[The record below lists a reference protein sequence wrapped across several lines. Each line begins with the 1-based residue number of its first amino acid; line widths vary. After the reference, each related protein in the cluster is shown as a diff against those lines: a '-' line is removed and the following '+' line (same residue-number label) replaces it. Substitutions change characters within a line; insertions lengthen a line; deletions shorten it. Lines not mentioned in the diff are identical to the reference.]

1 MFTCQIFERGTNDPI
16 LIPDNLQLVPAWYSS
31 LAVGGFDSASVQV
44 NGTRGS
50 IWSTLQW
57 VGKKIQ
63 IRNGYGTRVWTG
75 IIEEVL
81 LTYGAM
87 QVGLSLKDTSNK
99 IKVAYTAP
107 DASGAMERR
116 TTAYGENTE
125 SISRYGY
132 REKALTLSDT
142 TDAFAEAYRATEL
155 TKSGK
160 PQPIIRLS
168 RSSTPPTATLS
179 CIGEWHELARQH
191 YTQSLGLEEHNT
203 SGGNQQPLGLGYTST
218 NIGFSE
224 DGRVQDFGNTL
235 DNFVSGLSFVISG
248 STSNNTTAVSSGS
261 AQDGQTY
268 TATTISFDPAD
279 DVLDIAGDGFTFLND
294 EDFITIAGSTANSA
308 MRQVTNAINEEHIT
322 VDGAT
327 IVAEAAG
334 PSITITQAGSVRTE
348 STFVK
353 EFPGASVTLTAHGVK
368 IAQKFSLPSAGSW
381 TADKIAIRAT
391 ITGTPSD
398 NLQVALHSDSAGS
411 PGTQLEIAVIDGTEV
426 TTAMNWNEFVF
437 GNSTAITYGTDY
449 WIVVSRSG
457 VNTHS
462 NFYQI
467 DMDEDVGYTRGG
479 MKLWTGSAWVSRDPD
494 AHMPFRVLGAWE
506 TTYQIE
512 QIVNTAAQWL
522 DGYDGLSNSAVYS
535 NQYRE
540 GDGTALDEIMTLV
553 NGGDNA
559 GQRLLVSITHDN
571 IFQLYA
577 QAQADPATDYM
588 LDENGMVISSTGN
601 PLEEGVLPT
610 AKWVRLIGVPAGVDH
625 LAPLSPFFVER
636 SEYRVDQGETLL
648 EPTGVRNPWDMGMQ
662 LQ

>member
-1 MFTCQIFERGTNDPI
+1 MFSVQISPRGTNEPI
-16 LIPDNLQLVPAWYSS
+16 LIPDNLQLVPITFSAM
-31 LAVGGFDSASVQV
+31 AVGGFDAASVQV
-44 NGTRGS
+44 NGTRDS
-50 IWSTLQW
+50 VWTVLQW
-57 VGKKIQ
+57 IGKKIQ
-63 IRNGYGTRVWTG
+63 IRNSYGTKVWTG
-75 IIEEVL
+75 VVEEVQ

-99 IKVAYTAP
+99 IQVAYTAP

-116 TTAYGENTE
+116 TTAWGENAE
-125 SISRYGY
+125 SIARYGY

-142 TDAFAEAYRATEL
+142 TDTFATAYRATEL
-155 TKSGK
+155 VKSGK

-168 RSSTPPTATLS
+168 RSSAPPTATLS

-191 YTQSLGLEEHNT
+191 YSQALGLEEHNT

-235 DNFVSGLSFVISG
+235 DNFVSGVSFVISG
-248 STSNNTTAVSSGS
+248 SASNNTTATSSGS

-268 TATTISFDPAD
+268 MATTISFDPAD

-294 EDFITIAGSTANSA
+294 EDFIVISGSAANSGS
-308 MRQVTNAINEEHIT
+308 RQVTNAINEEHIT

-334 PSITITQAGSVRTE
+334 PSITIVQAGSVRTE
-348 STFVK
+348 TTFVK

-368 IAQKFSLPSAGSW
+368 IAQKFSLPAAGSW
-381 TADKIAIRAT
+381 TVDKIAIRAT
-391 ITGTPSD
+391 IAGTPAD
-398 NLQVALHSDSAGS
+398 NLQVALHSDSSGS
-411 PGTQLEIAVIDGTEV
+411 PGTQLEAAVIDGTEV
-426 TTAMNWNEFVF
+426 TTAMNWNEFTF
-437 GNSTAITYGTDY
+437 ANTTTITYGTDY

-467 DMDEDVGYTRGG
+467 DMDEDVGYARGG

-512 QIVNTAAQWL
+512 QIIGAAAQWL
-522 DGYDGLSNSAVYS
+522 DGYDGLNDSAVYS

-540 GDGTALDEIMTLV
+540 GDGTALDEIMTLI
-553 NGGDNA
+553 NGGDNS
-559 GQRLLVSITHDN
+559 GQRLLASVTHDN
-571 IFQLYA
+571 IFKLYTQQL
-577 QAQADPATDYM
+577 ADPSTDYM
-588 LDENGMVISSTGN
+588 LDENGMVMSATGN
-601 PLEEGVLPT
+601 TLEEGILPT
-610 AKWVRLIGVPAGVDH
+610 GKWIRLIGIPTGVDH

-636 SEYRVDQGETLL
+636 AEYRVDQGETLL